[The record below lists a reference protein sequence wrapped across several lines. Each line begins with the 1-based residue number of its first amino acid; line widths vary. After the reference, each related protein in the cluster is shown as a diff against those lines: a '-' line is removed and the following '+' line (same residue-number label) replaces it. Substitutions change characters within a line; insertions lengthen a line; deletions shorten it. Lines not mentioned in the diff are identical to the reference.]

1 MLIVALDTVKSMKFT
16 FHWIRVRKHYAKFR
30 LKFSKYSD
38 ICLYYSRYMTIY
50 IACLFIKL
58 KHYISLLFTGRSVML

>member
-30 LKFSKYSD
+30 LNFSKYSD
-38 ICLYYSRYMTIY
+38 ICLYYSRYM
-50 IACLFIKL
+50 
-58 KHYISLLFTGRSVML
+58 